1 MMVDTGL
8 ASIGEV
14 QTNGDAVEV
23 ERLDG
28 REESLIIE
36 LGVGKRLQM
45 MIMNNWINSAVPRC
59 LGTGGRHGR

>member
-1 MMVDTGL
+1 MVDTGL

-14 QTNGDAVEV
+14 HMKGDAEEV

-28 REESLIIE
+28 REESLIVE

-45 MIMNNWINSAVPRC
+45 IMMNN
-59 LGTGGRHGR
+59 